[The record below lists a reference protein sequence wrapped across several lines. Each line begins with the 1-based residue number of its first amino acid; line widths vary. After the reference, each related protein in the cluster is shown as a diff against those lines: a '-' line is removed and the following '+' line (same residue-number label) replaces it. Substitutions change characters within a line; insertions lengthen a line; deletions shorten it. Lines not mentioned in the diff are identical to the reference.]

1 VYLGRPDTHA
11 WSAAEAERGLA
22 HAPAPVGGRQGSPP
36 AAAGSAAWAL
46 LVASDSVADVW
57 LSGTTAAG
65 EVLDWLSGCSS
76 SLAPMGVVLLQ
87 RAAAVR
93 LRAVFVMGGPVTVA
107 AIRIAPH
114 YVYLDP
120 ISTSITMKRSC
131 DVAAVLAG
139 ALVGKRRSRL
149 LPRRGGLCGA
159 EGPNGVAQSP
169 WLVVGAHFAG
179 LRSQRALAGAR
190 AKLKLARRA
199 VRAAGEAAAP
209 SKAGSNAA
217 RLGELA
223 ACYRVAW
230 WQVGAACCWDA
241 ESSQRRSAS
250 GRQAVSQVVT
260 SHGGV
265 RLTVAAVPQ
274 PAGARRLADAD
285 ICAVWHGAG
294 CRRGSARRKAAAN
307 LTGASTLA

>member
-1 VYLGRPDTHA
+1 ML
-11 WSAAEAERGLA
+11 
-22 HAPAPVGGRQGSPP
+22 RQG
-36 AAAGSAAWAL
+36 
-46 LVASDSVADVW
+46 
-57 LSGTTAAG
+57 
-65 EVLDWLSGCSS
+65 
-76 SLAPMGVVLLQ
+76 
-87 RAAAVR
+87 
-93 LRAVFVMGGPVTVA
+93 
-107 AIRIAPH
+107 
-114 YVYLDP
+114 
-120 ISTSITMKRSC
+120 
-131 DVAAVLAG
+131 
-139 ALVGKRRSRL
+139 
-149 LPRRGGLCGA
+149 GLFGA

-169 WLVVGAHFAG
+169 WLVVSAHFAG

-230 WQVGAACCWDA
+230 WQVGAACCWNA